1 MCICA
6 KLVAIW
12 FGHMDVAEMLLQQ
25 QLAVCVNFF
34 GDFHNNS
41 ALNLDNHEMT
51 AVLLARADF
60 TRASINFSG
69 IWVDHPS

>member
-25 QLAVCVNFF
+25 QPAIDINFV
-34 GDFHNNS
+34 GDFHNNR
-41 ALNLDNHEMT
+41 ALNHEMT
-51 AVLLARADF
+51 AVLLARED
-60 TRASINFSG
+60 
-69 IWVDHPS
+69 